1 MKKTLLLLVVML
13 NVGFASKMYAVDGDQ
28 SHFGDWYYIVE
39 GFSWVRVTDC
49 DPIVNA
55 NIPEELEGYPVQ
67 QITGYYPLLQSAVKP
82 FQNRT
87 TLVTCTIPKTVTLI
101 EDEVFFGCT
110 SLRAIMVDEANPN
123 YCSVDSVLYTKNLT
137 KILRIPYAKADDYT
151 LPNTITEI
159 TSSLFKGCTALPEIN
174 IPASVETI
182 DIMAFADCA
191 ALTAINVDA
200 NNPNYCS
207 IDGVLYNKDVTELI
221 ICPRGKVG
229 TCKVP
234 HTVTK
239 IGMYAFANCSLLTS
253 VEMIGSVEE
262 IGGLAFGGCT
272 SLQTMTCNA
281 VTPPTQSWFMPTFGL
296 GDTYPKV
303 DTAHCTL
310 CVPSAAISAYQADP
324 NWAGFGQ
331 IEAITKTSDFLGDGT
346 AIFPYQIYTEEE
358 WNTLAARVAEG
369 NRYENVYFDQL
380 FDISVSAMVGDE
392 THPFCGH
399 YNGNEHTLTFNANVS
414 ENYAAPFRHVK
425 GATIHSLVVDGSIAT
440 SAAYAGGL
448 VSMADSALTV
458 TDCRVST
465 ALSFSGTDVKSGG
478 IIGCA
483 NGAIAIDGCLY
494 EGAVSGSSTW
504 TNFGGFVWS
513 QAADSAVT
521 ITNSLFA
528 PAAFTDY
535 GAEDIH
541 PFVCG
546 VNEAKTTLSGC
557 YFYAPLSSNQG
568 ARTYAL
574 TGAAGIGI
582 KRNDAS
588 VAAYDCSG
596 LTCYASGIRLD
607 DTHYTPADTEL
618 QLKLSGS
625 SAYKA
630 SASVL
635 SKASNYYTLT
645 QTAEDIIIYGAAY
658 PTVAPQ
664 GIAGLEYNGT
674 KQTLI
679 TAGETESGIMF
690 YYSLDGGPWVD
701 TLPAVANAGDY
712 YVRYKIIGDDTHAD
726 YEGGPAKATIA
737 KCQSYYIERPTAI
750 PNLSYNGADQAL
762 ITPGEAYCNTIK
774 YSYDNVNWS
783 DELPAKTD
791 MGNYKVYYKI
801 EGDGN
806 TYGVKSDT
814 CLLTAIHPASIPP
827 YEEYEWWRI
836 SVLASQTGTR
846 YINSD
851 GTGNAPRKLF
861 DGETYLSWRSKYITD
876 MGKYADRPKDMV
888 VWKTDTI
895 VEMVAYKLSPNMR
908 IYTVW
913 DTWTIYGGTFAN
925 DSLAAAALLNDNAWT
940 IIDYQFEDIVMT
952 GNATYEFACNN
963 PGKYQYYRVVINA
976 LKQREGYEDNSEQE
990 MGELVMG
997 IRKDGPTGI
1006 DNGPW
1011 KKDNGHWRK
1020 VLRNGIL
1027 LIEKDGKLYN
1037 AQGVLVESRK

>member
-1 MKKTLLLLVVML
+1 MKKTLLLLVLML
-13 NVGFASKMYAVDGDQ
+13 NVGLASKMYAYNPVYHKD
-28 SHFGDWYYIVE
+28 SWYYYWLGPALDHTIKIIGCDE
-39 GFSWVRVTDC
+39 GLVD
-49 DPIVNA
+49 A
-55 NIPEELEGYPVQ
+55 NIPDSIDNWPVTIIGEWDEER
-67 QITGYYPLLQSAVKP
+67 AFK
-82 FQNRT
+82 NCT
-87 TLVTCTIPKTVTLI
+87 TLETCTIPKTVTI
-101 EDEVFFGCT
+101 IDDGVFDGCT
-110 SLRAIMVDEANPN
+110 SMRSFTVAADNPT
-123 YCSVDSVLYTKNLT
+123 YCSEDGVVYNKDVTEVIAIPYTKGT
-137 KILRIPYAKADDYT
+137 YTVPGTISRIT
-151 LPNTITEI
+151 GRT
-159 TSSLFKGCTALPEIN
+159 FKGCVALTTIN
-174 IPASVETI
+174 IPSSVDTI
-182 DIMAFADCA
+182 DIDAFMECA

-207 IDGVLYNKDVTELI
+207 IDGILYNKDVTEI
-221 ICPRGKVG
+221 IACPRGKVG
-229 TCKVP
+229 VCTIP
-234 HTVTK
+234 HTVT
-239 IGMYAFANCSLLTS
+239 
-253 VEMIGSVEE
+253 E
-262 IGGLAFGGCT
+262 IGGYSFVNCKSLTSIEMNGCITDIGIFAFGGST
-272 SLQTMTCNA
+272 NLQSFTCYA
-281 VTPPTQSWFMPTFGL
+281 VTPPSMPSLSFMSPFGNGTL
-296 GDTYPKV
+296 FAKV

-310 CVPSAAISAYQADP
+310 YVPSAAISAYQADP
-324 NWAGFGQ
+324 NWAGFGT
-331 IEAITKTSDFLGDGT
+331 IEAIAKTSDFLGDGT
-346 AIFPYQIYTEEE
+346 AVFPYQIYTEEE
-358 WNTLAARVAEG
+358 WNTLATRVAEG

-380 FDISVSAMVGDE
+380 FDISASAMVGDE

-399 YNGNEHTLTFNANVS
+399 YNGGGHTLTFNAVS

-440 SAAYAGGL
+440 SAEYAGGL

-494 EGAVSGSSTW
+494 EGAISGSSTW

-521 ITNSLFA
+521 ISNSLFA

-568 ARTYAL
+568 ARAYAL

-658 PTVAPQ
+658 PTVYPQ

-851 GTGNAPRKLF
+851 GTGNPPEKLF
-861 DGETYLSWRSKYITD
+861 DGYTYFSWRSKYKTD
-876 MGKYADRPKDMV
+876 VGKYADRPKDMV

-895 VEMVAYKLSPNMR
+895 VEMVAYKLSPDMR

-940 IIDYQFEDIVMT
+940 IIDYQFEDMVMT

-997 IRKDGPTGI
+997 IRENGPTGI
-1006 DNGPW
+1006 DNGQW
-1011 KKDNGHWRK
+1011 TKDNGHWRK
-1020 VLRNGIL
+1020 VLRDGIL
-1027 LIEKDGKLYN
+1027 LIEKNGKLYN
-1037 AQGVLVESRK
+1037 AQGVLVENRK